1 MLSLNIKKYLGPIK
15 KNRSK
20 KIWWKYFLAILFP
33 VKASLIK
40 EEYWSILFILCF
52 AIFYPKLILP
62 VWIFMIYKTN
72 FSVVSNNEI
81 KQDPE
86 EIEKLVLY
94 IHMNHLQSLTEA
106 IESNPQLLYCDY
118 KKKSLLH
125 WCKVYGNTKAFSVVA
140 QMTQKYP
147 KDQPLAA

>member
-1 MLSLNIKKYLGPIK
+1 MLLSNIRKYLGLRKTTGIK
-15 KNRSK
+15 KT
-20 KIWWKYFLAILFP
+20 WWKYVLNILFP
-33 VKASLIK
+33 IEATLIK
-40 EEYWSILFILCF
+40 EEYWSVLFISCF
-52 AIFYPKLILP
+52 AMFYPKLLLP
-62 VWIFMIYKTN
+62 IWIYLVYKTN
-72 FSVVSNNEI
+72 FSIADEEI
-81 KQDPE
+81 KQRPD

-125 WCKVYGNTKAFSVVA
+125 WCKVYNNTKALSVVI

-147 KDQPLAA
+147 KEQLLAA